1 MRILAIR
8 GKNLASL
15 AGEFA
20 IDFQA
25 EPLGSAGLFAIT
37 GPTGAG
43 KSTLLDALCLALYE
57 KTPRLAKA
65 RGEHIP
71 DVGDNDVLPSDP
83 RTILRRGAAEG
94 HAEVDFVGSDGVSY
108 RARWNVRRSR
118 VKVDGKLQQSEVS
131 FSRLNDGQVLS
142 DHRKSETLRLIEAKI
157 GLNFDQFTRAV
168 LLAQNEFAA
177 FLRASDDERAELL
190 QTLTGTETFTLI
202 SQQAYARMKTEK
214 EQLDRLQAQL
224 QDQAPLAPELR
235 TETNNHL
242 LAQDEKVKALEAS
255 KALEEAQL
263 RWFKQ
268 LDDLTAALVTA
279 SQKLEAARAEQAAAA
294 PRQSHLTTLEQ
305 VQSAR
310 PICVEFDRLGT
321 DVLAHEQ
328 GLSTA
333 SSAFAANASALTNC
347 TQTQQSAIQ
356 RAGKAEADRTLA
368 QPLIAKARELDAAM
382 QALEPQRQLAIKA
395 TDLAQAQ
402 ATEFNAQKGE
412 AEKKLAASHEQIAA
426 AQTWLAGNEALRTLA
441 EGWQR
446 WEGLFENAQ
455 SLLTAQQQAAQKTA
469 ELKSQAATIANSM
482 QEKQAVLTTA
492 AKKSLQ
498 TQQDLAARQLDCATL
513 DLEKL
518 AQEKQRLDLR
528 RDQLQSAANLW
539 QQLVDG
545 LKEKAKL
552 EQQREPQAAIV
563 LTCKQE
569 QLASAKQLPLLS
581 QDVQAAQQSLD
592 LANLAAGKDAKSLR
606 AKLKAD
612 NPCPVCGAT
621 DHPYADQ
628 SPQSDAI
635 LSVLKAQ
642 VDNKRQA
649 LDSLIASQATS
660 TAKLAAATSLIKSID
675 SDMAALAVSNRE
687 RQISWQAL
695 ELQAELATETDQG
708 SWLEAQQVRV
718 KGDLE
723 RVVGDEKSSR
733 DKLIK
738 RDQAQVAVSNALDA
752 EKVAQEAINQQTLT
766 QKLNGQELEVQA
778 KLIADS
784 ATKLAE
790 LQLKLDPAFPAQS
803 WRDQWSTEPKSFVDR
818 CSSQAKDWRLRQQK
832 LLDLTHL
839 IKTQQSEHTGCEKAN
854 LQAEAHLK
862 TQADQLSKLA
872 NEIQQYQGERSKIF
886 EGRST
891 PTVEAELNSRLAQA
905 KAEQSLAQTALEKVH
920 SENTR
925 LTESVKLVSA
935 QLEKSQ
941 SLRAT
946 TLGQLDGWLAAYCA
960 TAGDA
965 ALAHADLKQML
976 AISDDWMKLERAAL
990 QAMAAAVSSGQ
1001 AVLEEHRRA
1010 KIAHEAGKTV
1020 QEDQE
1025 TLRAKQ
1031 AATLAAMEAAAIAL
1045 TGLKIA
1051 IAQDDERLSKSL
1063 ALRAEIETQGNRS
1076 KVWSQLSEL
1085 IGSADGK
1092 KFRNFAQQLTLDILL
1107 RDANLHLQSL
1117 SRRYRLER
1125 IKDSLGLLVVDQDMG
1140 DERRSVHS
1148 LSGGE
1153 SFLVSLGL
1161 ALGLASLSSHRVRV
1175 ESLFIDEGF
1184 GSLDADSLRV
1194 AMDALDNLQALGRKV
1209 GVISHVQEMTERIGT
1224 RINVR
1229 RTAGGQSKVTV
1240 T

>member
-131 FSRLNDGQVLS
+131 FSRLVDGQVLS

-224 QDQAPLAPELR
+224 QDQAPLTPELR

-242 LAQDEKVKALEAS
+242 LAQDEKVKALESS
-255 KALEEAQL
+255 KSLEEAQL

-268 LDDLTAALVTA
+268 LDDLTAAWLKA
-279 SQKLEAARAEQAAAA
+279 SQQLEAARAEQAAAA
-294 PRQSHLTTLEQ
+294 PRQSYLTTLEQ

-310 PICVEFDRLGT
+310 PICVEFERLGT
-321 DVLAHEQ
+321 EVLTHEQ
-328 GLSTA
+328 GLHTA

-402 ATEFNAQKGE
+402 ATEFNAQKVE

-469 ELKSQAATIANSM
+469 ELATQAAAIANST
-482 QEKQAVLTTA
+482 QEKQAVLTAA
-492 AKKSLQ
+492 AKKSQQ

-528 RDQLQSAANLW
+528 RDHLQSAANLW

-545 LKEKAKL
+545 LKNKAKL
-552 EQQREPQAAIV
+552 EQQREPQATIV
-563 LTCKQE
+563 LTCEQE
-569 QLASAKQLPLLS
+569 QLASGKQQPLMA

-649 LDSLIASQATS
+649 LDSLIASQAAS

-675 SDMAALAVSNRE
+675 SDMAALVVLSQE
-687 RQISWQAL
+687 RQTNWQAL
-695 ELQAELATETDQG
+695 ELQAELAVETDQG

-718 KGDLE
+718 KGELE
-723 RVVGDEKSSR
+723 WLAGDEKSSR
-733 DKLIK
+733 DKLLK
-738 RDQAQVAVSNALDA
+738 RDQAQVAVTSALDA

-778 KLIADS
+778 QLIADS
-784 ATKLAE
+784 GTKLAE

-803 WRDQWSTEPKSFVDR
+803 WRDQWSTEAKSFVDR
-818 CSSQAKDWRLRQQK
+818 CSSQAEDWRLRQQK

-854 LQAEAHLK
+854 LQAAKHLK

-886 EGRST
+886 EGRPT
-891 PTVEAELNSRLAQA
+891 PTVEAKLNSHLAQA
-905 KAEQSLAQTALEKVH
+905 KAEQSLAQTALEKVQ

-925 LTESVKLVSA
+925 LTESVKLFSA

-946 TLGQLDGWLAAYCA
+946 ALGQLDGWLAAYCA

-990 QAMAAAVSSGQ
+990 QAMGAAVTSGQ

-1010 KIAHEAGKTV
+1010 KIGHEAGKTV
-1020 QEDQE
+1020 QDDQE

-1031 AATLAAMEAAAIAL
+1031 AATLAALEAAAIAL
-1045 TGLKIA
+1045 NGLKLA

-1107 RDANLHLQSL
+1107 HDANQHLQSL

-1229 RTAGGQSKVTV
+1229 RTSGGQSKVTV

>member
-71 DVGDNDVLPSDP
+71 DVGDNDVLPADP

-94 HAEVDFVGSDGVSY
+94 YAEVDFVGSDGVSY
-108 RARWNVRRSR
+108 RARWSVRRSR
-118 VKVDGKLQQSEVS
+118 AKVDGKLQQSEVS
-131 FSRLNDGQVLS
+131 FSRLIDSQVLS

-168 LLAQNEFAA
+168 LLAQNEFSA

-190 QTLTGTETFTLI
+190 QTLTGTEAFTLI
-202 SQQAYARMKTEK
+202 SQQAYARMKIEK

-242 LAQDEKVKALEAS
+242 IAQDEKVKALESS
-255 KALEEAQL
+255 KTLEEAQL

-268 LDDLTAALVTA
+268 LDDLTAALLSA
-279 SQKLEAARAEQAAAA
+279 SQKLDDARAKQAAAE

-310 PICVEFDRLGT
+310 PICVEFDRLCAE
-321 DVLAHEQ
+321 VLAFEQ
-328 GLSTA
+328 SLTTA
-333 SSAFAANASALTNC
+333 SSACEANDSMLKAC
-347 TQTQQSAIQ
+347 VQTQQSAIQ
-356 RAGKAEADRTLA
+356 VAGNAEAARTLA
-368 QPLIAKARELDAAM
+368 EPLIAKARELDAAM
-382 QALEPQRQLAIKA
+382 QALEPQRKLAKDA
-395 TDLAQAQ
+395 KDRAQAQ
-402 ATEFNAQKGE
+402 ATEADVQRLE
-412 AEKKLAASHEQIAA
+412 AGKKLAASSEQIAA
-426 AQTWLAGNEALRTLA
+426 AQSWLTGNEALRTLA

-455 SLLTAQQQAAQKTA
+455 SLFATQQQAAQRTA
-469 ELKSQAATIANSM
+469 ELNTQAATIANSM
-482 QEKQAVLTTA
+482 QEKQAVLTVA
-492 AKKSLQ
+492 AKKSQQ
-498 TQQDLAARQLDCATL
+498 TQQDLVSRQLDCAAL
-513 DLEKL
+513 DLEQL

-528 RDQLQSAANLW
+528 RDHLLSAAKLW

-545 LKEKAKL
+545 LKTKAKL
-552 EQQREPQAAIV
+552 EKQREQQASIV
-563 LTCKQE
+563 LACEQE
-569 QLASAKQLPLLS
+569 QLASSQQQPLLS
-581 QDVQAAQQSLD
+581 HEVVTAQQSLD

-606 AKLKAD
+606 SSLKEGS
-612 NPCPVCGAT
+612 PCPVCGAT

-635 LSVLKAQ
+635 LGALKAQ
-642 VDNKRQA
+642 VDDKRQA
-649 LDSLIASQATS
+649 LDGLIASQAAC
-660 TAKLAAATSLIKSID
+660 TARSAAATSQIKSLD
-675 SDMAALAVSNRE
+675 NDMAALVVLSQD
-687 RQISWQAL
+687 RQMSWQAL
-695 ELQAELATETDQG
+695 ELQAELATETDHG
-708 SWLEAQQVRV
+708 SWLEDQQVRV
-718 KGDLE
+718 KSDLE
-723 RVVGDEKSSR
+723 RLAEGEKSSR
-733 DKLIK
+733 DKLLK
-738 RDQAQVAVSNALDA
+738 RDEAQVSVTNALNA
-752 EKVAQEAINQQTLT
+752 EKIAQEAINQQTLT

-778 KLIADS
+778 QVIADS
-784 ATKLAE
+784 VTKLAE
-790 LQLKLDPAFPAQS
+790 LQLKLDQAFPTQS
-803 WRDQWSTEPKSFVDR
+803 WRDNWSIEPRSFVDR
-818 CSSQAKDWRLRQQK
+818 CNSQAKDWHLRQQK

-839 IKTQQSEHTGCEKAN
+839 IKTQASELTGCEKAS
-854 LQAEAHLK
+854 LQAAANLN

-872 NEIQQYQGERSKIF
+872 NEIQQYHDERRKIF
-886 EGRST
+886 EGR
-891 PTVEAELNSRLAQA
+891 PAATVEAELNTHLA
-905 KAEQSLAQTALEKVH
+905 KAKADQSLAQTALEKVQ
-920 SENTR
+920 SENIR
-925 LTESVKLVSA
+925 LAESVKLVNA
-935 QLEKSQ
+935 QLGNCRV
-941 SLRAT
+941 LRAT
-946 TLGQLDGWLAAYCA
+946 ALGQIDQWLAAYSSP
-960 TAGDA
+960 AGDA
-965 ALAHADLKQML
+965 ALVLADLKQML
-976 AISDDWMKLERAAL
+976 AIGDDWLKLEREAL
-990 QAMAAAVSSGQ
+990 QSMAAAVTGGQ
-1001 AVLEEHRRA
+1001 AVLEERRRTKA
-1010 KIAHEAGKTV
+1010 VHEAHKPV
-1020 QEDQE
+1020 QEDRE
-1025 TLRAKQ
+1025 TVRAKQ
-1031 AATLAAMEAAAIAL
+1031 AATLAALETAAIAL

-1063 ALRAEIETQGNRS
+1063 ALRAEIEAQGNRS
-1076 KVWSQLSEL
+1076 KVWAQLGEL

-1229 RTAGGQSKVTV
+1229 RTSGGQSKVTV